1 MSLMYFNKTNAI
13 NLVLISM
20 NSFKNHCIAF
30 SWKTAARPCEPYRFL
45 GVRGWRSDV
54 CPTTG
59 DYLQGKS
66 QHDSSSLKGQAFLVQ
81 IPGAPHGTPE
91 QDTLGNRT
99 PQISLHGPEINWCTG
114 GPTPTLD
121 SPNPLSYIFKTIL
134 TGIEWTFSHT
144 LGRAINNTDWSNR
157 GTDACFKIM
166 YSCSFSSYYLQAN
179 AT

>member
-1 MSLMYFNKTNAI
+1 MYFNKTNTM

-20 NSFKNHCIAF
+20 NSFKNHCTAF
-30 SWKTAARPCEPYRFL
+30 SWKTAAQLCLL

-66 QHDSSSLKGQAFLVQ
+66 QHGSSSPKGQAFLVQ
-81 IPGAPHGTPE
+81 ISGAPHRTPE

-99 PQISLHGPEINWCTG
+99 PQISLHGPEIKWCTG
-114 GPTPTLD
+114 GLVPALD
-121 SPNPLSYIFKTIL
+121 SPNPLSYIFKTVL
-134 TGIEWTFSHT
+134 AAIEWTLSHA
-144 LGRAINNTDWSNR
+144 LAGAINNTDWSNR
-157 GTDACFKIM
+157 GTAAWFKIM

-179 AT
+179 AI